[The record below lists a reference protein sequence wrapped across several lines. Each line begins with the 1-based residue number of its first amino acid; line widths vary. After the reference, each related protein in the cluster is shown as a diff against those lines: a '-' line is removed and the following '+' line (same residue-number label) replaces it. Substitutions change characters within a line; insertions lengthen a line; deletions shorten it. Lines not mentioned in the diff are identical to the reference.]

1 MATDNPFKNLRIEFH
16 ILQSFPVTCLN
27 RDDVGA
33 PKTAMV
39 GGVQRARVSSQ
50 AWKRPVRM
58 AMHELGGIYGTRTKF
73 IGKLIFDA
81 CIAKGATHEQA
92 QACGDKIEGAFI
104 KKKEEKK
111 PKKGKEAVIENEAE
125 EIEAESNSE
134 KSDTLLFLSPHEVTI
149 IAEAFA
155 SKGFNQNE
163 AVTQKEQ
170 KKQAKEIAD
179 LIGNASK
186 AMDALDIALF
196 GRMVAQAARLNVE
209 AAVSFSHAISTH
221 KVSNEVEFFTALD
234 DCPTEGSAHM
244 GSLEFNSATYYRYVS
259 LDLGQLCQT
268 LAGQN
273 LPEAV
278 ENFTKALFVAV
289 PAARQATQSG
299 ASPWEFA
306 KVLVRKGQRLQVP
319 FETAIKAKDGGFI
332 QPSIDAM
339 TGYLARQEKLHGS
352 LFGKQA
358 EYTYGQDDS
367 FNIDDLITALK
378 RHSAGNVARDQ
389 ANA

>member
-1 MATDNPFKNLRIEFH
+1 MTTHNPFKNLRIEFH

-73 IGKLIFDA
+73 IGKLISDA
-81 CIAKGATHEQA
+81 CIAKGATLAQA

-111 PKKGKEAVIENEAE
+111 SKKGKEAVTENEAE

-134 KSDTLLFLSPHEVTI
+134 KSDALLFLSPQEVMI

-170 KKQAKEIAD
+170 KKQAKEKEGQGMIQEY
-179 LIGNASK
+179 IETH
-186 AMDALDIALF
+186 
-196 GRMVAQAARLNVE
+196 QPLNVLITGE
-209 AAVSFSHAISTH
+209 QGDEELVI
-221 KVSNEVEFFTALD
+221 EFL
-234 DCPTEGSAHM
+234 
-244 GSLEFNSATYYRYVS
+244 NIQ
-259 LDLGQLCQT
+259 GQT
-268 LAGQN
+268 VFLAG
-273 LPEAV
+273 
-278 ENFTKALFVAV
+278 K
-289 PAARQATQSG
+289 
-299 ASPWEFA
+299 
-306 KVLVRKGQRLQVP
+306 
-319 FETAIKAKDGGFI
+319 
-332 QPSIDAM
+332 
-339 TGYLARQEKLHGS
+339 
-352 LFGKQA
+352 
-358 EYTYGQDDS
+358 
-367 FNIDDLITALK
+367 
-378 RHSAGNVARDQ
+378 
-389 ANA
+389 

>member
-1 MATDNPFKNLRIEFH
+1 MTINNPLKNLRIEFH

-33 PKTAMV
+33 PKTAIV

-58 AMHELGGIYGTRTKF
+58 AMHEFGSKLGMRTKHVANT
-73 IGKLIFDA
+73 I
-81 CIAKGATHEQA
+81 A
-92 QACGDKIEGAFI
+92 QACLELGATD
-104 KKKEEKK
+104 EQ
-111 PKKGKEAVIENEAE
+111 A
-125 EIEAESNSE
+125 NSCGE
-134 KSDTLLFLSPHEVTI
+134 TLAAYFSKDTLLFFTLTE
-149 IAEAFA
+149 AKAFA
-155 SKGFNQNE
+155 SYAQEQGFDEKKLKDKDAHKVAKKALNP
-163 AVTQKEQ
+163 AVDG
-170 KKQAKEIAD
+170 I
-179 LIGNASK
+179 
-186 AMDALDIALF
+186 DIALF
-196 GRMVAQAARLNVE
+196 GRMVAQAANLNVE
-209 AAVSFSHAISTH
+209 AAASFSHAISTH

-234 DCPTEGSAHM
+234 DRATEPGSAHM

-289 PAARQATQSG
+289 PAARQTTQSG

-319 FETAIKAKDGGFI
+319 FETAIKAKEGGFI
-332 QPSIDAM
+332 QPSIEAM
-339 TGYLARQEKLHGS
+339 TGYLAKQEKLHGS
-352 LFGKQA
+352 LFGKLA
-358 EYTYGQDDS
+358 EYTYGQDDN

-378 RHSAGNVARDQ
+378 QQAAGCAVKD
-389 ANA
+389 

>member
-1 MATDNPFKNLRIEFH
+1 MTINNPLKNLRIEFH

-33 PKTAMV
+33 PKTAMI

-58 AMHELGGIYGTRTKF
+58 AMHEFGAKLGIRTKHVAD
-73 IGKLIFDA
+73 IV
-81 CIAKGATHEQA
+81 A
-92 QACGDKIEGAFI
+92 QACTDLGAS
-104 KKKEEKK
+104 EEQANGCGEMIASYLSK
-111 PKKGKEAVIENEAE
+111 
-125 EIEAESNSE
+125 
-134 KSDTLLFLSPHEVTI
+134 DTLLFFTMTE
-149 IAEAFA
+149 AKAFA
-155 SKGFNQNE
+155 EYAQEQGFD
-163 AVTQKEQ
+163 A
-170 KKQAKEIAD
+170 KKLKDKDVHKVAK
-179 LIGNASK
+179 K
-186 AMDALDIALF
+186 ALNPAIDGIDIALF
-196 GRMVAQAARLNVE
+196 GRMVAQAADLNVE
-209 AAVSFSHAISTH
+209 AATSFSHAISTH
-221 KVSNEVEFFTALD
+221 KASNEVEFFTALD
-234 DCPTEGSAHM
+234 DLATEPGSAHM

-259 LDLGQLCQT
+259 LDLGQLWQT

-273 LPEAV
+273 LPGAV

-306 KVLVRKGQRLQVP
+306 KVLVRRGQRLQVP
-319 FETAIKAKDGGFI
+319 FETAIKAKDGGFL

-339 TGYLARQEKLHGS
+339 TSYLARQEKLHGS

-358 EYTYGQDDS
+358 EYTYGQNDS
-367 FNIDDLITALK
+367 FNIDDLIAALK
-378 RHSAGNVARDQ
+378 QHSAGSVAREE